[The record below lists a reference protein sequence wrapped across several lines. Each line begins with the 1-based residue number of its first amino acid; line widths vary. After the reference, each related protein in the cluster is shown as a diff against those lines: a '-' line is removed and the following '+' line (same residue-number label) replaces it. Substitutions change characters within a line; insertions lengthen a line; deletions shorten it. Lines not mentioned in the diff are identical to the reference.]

1 MMGST
6 KADLMAEHFWREI
19 DSVLKTVATRTTDS
33 TKADLMA
40 EHFWRESNS
49 VLKTVVTRDPTRVET
64 TAQTMDR
71 Y

>member
-1 MMGST
+1 MM
-6 KADLMAEHFWREI
+6 
-19 DSVLKTVATRTTDS
+19 DS

-40 EHFWRESNS
+40 VHFWRETNS
-49 VLKTVVTRDPTRVET
+49 VLKTVVTRDPRRVET